1 MKIEFLEQGHP
12 SQQEARDYIQSVYSA
27 CYGARIERFA
37 PRLVTA
43 RNQQGEVVCVAD
55 VRTAKDGFFS
65 DSYVDGGFANALHF
79 PDGAPVPLN
88 QVMEVVSVASATPF
102 PVLGV
107 LDFLLGWG
115 RENGMR
121 CGVFT
126 VTAKLRRLIDR
137 TGIDYTAICRADPAR
152 IENADSWGSYYDQ
165 DPWVCASTEGR
176 FDPVFLSPRNRAS
189 ATKAKAV

>member
-1 MKIEFLEQGHP
+1 
-12 SQQEARDYIQSVYSA
+12 
-27 CYGARIERFA
+27 
-37 PRLVTA
+37 
-43 RNQQGEVVCVAD
+43 
-55 VRTAKDGFFS
+55 
-65 DSYVDGGFANALHF
+65 
-79 PDGAPVPLN
+79 
-88 QVMEVVSVASATPF
+88 
-102 PVLGV
+102 LGV

-126 VTAKLRRLIDR
+126 VTSKLRRLIDR

>member
-1 MKIEFLEQGHP
+1 MKIEFLEHAHP
-12 SQQEARDYIQSVYSA
+12 AQQEAREHIQSVYGA

-43 RNQQGEVVCVAD
+43 RNQQGEIVCAAG
-55 VRTAKDGFFS
+55 VRTAQDGFFS
-65 DSYVDGGFANALHF
+65 DSYIDGGFSNVLHF
-79 PDGAPVPLN
+79 PDGAPVPLS
-88 QVMEVVSVASATPF
+88 QVMEVVSVASTTPF

-137 TGIDYTAICRADPAR
+137 TGIDYTAICRADPSR
-152 IENADSWGSYYDQ
+152 IENAESWGSYYDQ
-165 DPWVCASTEGR
+165 DPWVCACTEGR

-189 ATKAKAV
+189 ATKVKAV

>member
-1 MKIEFLEQGHP
+1 MKFEFLEQGYP
-12 SQQEARDYIQSVYSA
+12 SQQEARDHIQSVYSA

-43 RNQQGEVVCVAD
+43 RNLDGEIVCAAG

-126 VTAKLRRLIDR
+126 VTSKLRRLIDR

-152 IENADSWGSYYDQ
+152 IQNADSWGSNYDQ